1 LRAGTA
7 GKSSLVTFRISELQ
21 FSYHS
26 ANIGFMLYEVQS
38 DRQCCGTCSG
48 ETHKVVRID
57 TREVVAVE
65 RRRDVAEQICAAL
78 DERTPY
84 RSWLFSIH
92 RLFDSRIVGHDDSAL
107 KEYYSAVFLSRD

>member
-78 DERTPY
+78 DETHSLPE
-84 RSWLFSIH
+84 L
-92 RLFDSRIVGHDDSAL
+92 
-107 KEYYSAVFLSRD
+107 AVFNPPSFRFKNCWP